1 MIISDRIKN
10 IAKLVDE
17 CYSIVD
23 VGTDHAYLPIYLI
36 NKGVVKTAIASDIN
50 KGPVLRAQEN
60 VKKNK
65 VDNFIQCR
73 HGAGL
78 QTVKP
83 CEVDIAVI
91 AGMGGNLIRD
101 ILEDDIAVVQS
112 LKYLILQ
119 PVQNPEVLREYLY
132 RRGYNII
139 DEELCYD
146 EGKYYEIIKAKLIG
160 KNNKIEK
167 RNINYTIGEKL
178 IQKRH
183 PLVREYISFR
193 IDKYKKI
200 ISFINDD
207 GESSSKRKNQLLQ
220 YIKDLEE
227 LLKCL

>member
-1 MIISDRIKN
+1 MIISNRLKS
-10 IAKLVDE
+10 IAELIDQ
-17 CYSIVD
+17 SNSLVD

-36 NKGVVKTAIASDIN
+36 KEGIIKTAIASDIN
-50 KGPVLRAQEN
+50 KGPVFKAQEN
-60 VKKNK
+60 IKKNK

-73 HGAGL
+73 LGPGL

-83 CEVDIAVI
+83 YEVDGAAI

-101 ILEDDIAVVQS
+101 ILEDNLQVVKS
-112 LKYLILQ
+112 LQYLILQ
-119 PVQNPEVLREYLY
+119 PVQNPEILREYLY
-132 RRGYNII
+132 QSGYDII

-146 EGKYYEIIKAKLIG
+146 EGKYYEIIKVKFIG
-160 KNNKIEK
+160 KDNKIEK

-183 PLVREYISFR
+183 PLVGEYISFR

-200 ISFINDD
+200 ISFIKDK
-207 GESSSKRKNQLLQ
+207 GESSSKRKSQLLE
-220 YIKDLEE
+220 YIEDLEE

>member
-1 MIISDRIKN
+1 MIISDRLKN
-10 IAKLVDE
+10 IAKLVDG
-17 CYSIVD
+17 CYSIAD

-36 NKGVVKTAIASDIN
+36 KEGIIKTAIASDIN

-65 VDNFIQCR
+65 VDNFIHCR
-73 HGAGL
+73 LGAGL
-78 QTVKP
+78 QTVEP
-83 CEVDIAVI
+83 YEVDIAVI

-101 ILEDDIAVVQS
+101 ILEDDLPVVKS
-112 LKYLILQ
+112 LQYLILQ
-119 PVQNPEVLREYLY
+119 PVQNPEILRKYLY
-132 RRGYNII
+132 RSGYDII

-146 EGKYYEIIKAKLIG
+146 EGKYYEIIKVKFIG
-160 KNNKIEK
+160 KDNKVEK
-167 RNINYTIGEKL
+167 RNINYTISEKL

-200 ISFINDD
+200 ISFIKDE
-207 GESSSKRKNQLLQ
+207 GESSSKRKSQLLE
-220 YIKDLEE
+220 YIEDLEE